1 MFDLEYYNQLAK
13 NEKFHDE
20 FKGNVFSRQNI
31 HRLYNG
37 RCNNNHVWDTLIND
51 LPNDDPL
58 KNTVKLIYGKNGENG
73 LVHLGKKL
81 NEIYS

>member
-1 MFDLEYYNQLAK
+1 MFDLKYYSQLA
-13 NEKFHDE
+13 EHAEFYDE
-20 FKGNVFSRQNI
+20 FKGNAFSKQSI

-51 LPNDDPL
+51 LPNNDQL

-81 NEIYS
+81 NEL

>member
-1 MFDLEYYNQLAK
+1 MFDLKYYSQLAK
-13 NEKFHDE
+13 YAKFHDE
-20 FKGNVFSRQNI
+20 YKGNALSRQNI

>member
-1 MFDLEYYNQLAK
+1 L
-13 NEKFHDE
+13 
-20 FKGNVFSRQNI
+20 
-31 HRLYNG
+31 
-37 RCNNNHVWDTLIND
+37 DTLIND